1 MYVSVQNIKRV
12 SAELSVSLELK
23 PELRGEIDSVKLAR
37 LLRVVKEVSL
47 TFVRQGN
54 DQSATKLDQQK
65 PPLFDVM
72 MYKPTCAVMSPD
84 KGAIPLLFQYVL
96 CFFLKKC
103 LYM

>member
-1 MYVSVQNIKRV
+1 MYVSVQNIKRI

-47 TFVRQGN
+47 TFVRQSN
-54 DQSATKLDQQK
+54 DKSAGKVELQR

-72 MYKPTCAVMSPD
+72 MYKPVSAVFSPD
-84 KGAIPLLFQYVL
+84 TGLIPL
-96 CFFLKKC
+96 FL
-103 LYM
+103 YIQ